1 MVARL
6 CFLAIVCEVVGVR
19 PHTRSNVC
27 VEWGIFASRILA
39 CRVLRFGA
47 GKSVLTS
54 KGMLLVGGWVAVAF
68 ALVATSGLASVAAS
82 QILLAAGAVIALTL
96 TRGSRRD

>member
-1 MVARL
+1 MCLDPGR
-6 CFLAIVCEVVGVR
+6 
-19 PHTRSNVC
+19 
-27 VEWGIFASRILA
+27 
-39 CRVLRFGA
+39 
-47 GKSVLTS
+47 GKRVLTS

-82 QILLAAGAVIALTL
+82 QILLASGAVIALTL